1 MISSPIINN
10 NNTTAIS
17 LQNNTTP
24 KNNNT
29 TTTMTPQDDVFTQL
43 YQALTP
49 STSTMGTPFISQA
62 TEPSSVFDEWLKQ
75 DFFSSESVNSSPEIA
90 TPLDQFLMSPPFD
103 AKDDMTPACQFAS
116 GADLDVSA
124 ILDSPVPPQ
133 QLFNAPMA
141 APTPAVATVATATPI
156 VAATATATPV
166 LGSATTSGMVTP
178 MTNLFAD
185 IGESLPAALAALA
198 AVAAP
203 APIVKTP
210 TCSTVE
216 MSPAVASASTPTF
229 STKQQTTK
237 KRSSASVTIDED
249 GEPIDDAAVK
259 RQKNTDAAR
268 RSRLRKVQKMET
280 LETRVSELEK
290 INAGLLMRVAVL
302 DSEKTNLKA
311 KESSYE
317 SRIKVLEEQLAEAH
331 KALSSRS

>member
-1 MISSPIINN
+1 MISSPIINNNNNN

-17 LQNNTTP
+17 LQNNNINNM
-24 KNNNT
+24 NNN
-29 TTTMTPQDDVFTQL
+29 PQDDVFTQL

-49 STSTMGTPFISQA
+49 STTTMAMAMVTPYQ
-62 TEPSSVFDEWLKQ
+62 EPSSVFDEWLKQ
-75 DFFSSESVNSSPEIA
+75 DFLSSECSVNSSPEIA
-90 TPLDQFLMSPPFD
+90 TPLDQFLMSPPFQS
-103 AKDDMTPACQFAS
+103 KDDMLSHGNNFAACAF
-116 GADLDVSA
+116 GLETDLDVSA
-124 ILDSPVPPQ
+124 ILDSPVPQ
-133 QLFNAPMA
+133 HQFFNVA
-141 APTPAVATVATATPI
+141 AAGTPTISVAQTPLVSVPATPTI
-156 VAATATATPV
+156 
-166 LGSATTSGMVTP
+166 TP

-203 APIVKTP
+203 DTP
-210 TCSTVE
+210 VVTKAE

-229 STKQQTTK
+229 STKTNNNK
-237 KRSSASVTIDED
+237 KRSASTDED

-268 RSRLRKVQKMET
+268 RSRLRKVQKMGT